1 MSALS
6 IQPTYPIFTGI
17 DGQPLEDG
25 YVWIGTANLDPQT
38 NPINVYWDAALTL
51 PAAQPIRTLAGYP
64 ANSGTPARL
73 YVNSDYS
80 IRVMNKNGSTV
91 YSAPAATER
100 YSEAVVVGIDAI
112 NVSFTPAGSG
122 AVTTN
127 VAAKLNEW
135 LSVKDFGAV
144 GDGSSCVAAI
154 NAAIVAVSAAGG
166 GVLDIPAGEYGVD
179 GEIILRSRVILV
191 GKGTRS
197 TTFKRMAGY
206 NGDMFKTLDFDAL
219 ISGNTA
225 GGPNRFG
232 LQDLTINGNYI
243 NVPAATGWSLRIYG
257 RAYVVRRVDIDYCAN
272 GGFYSRWGATSAAWD
287 DDSTDAVMEAIIDG
301 LNIQFAKGTP
311 VFDGPHDSQIDN
323 MIVALPRHNQPHV
336 AGSGNLIIGDR
347 AGGTQFGKV
356 HVWGDFAE
364 WCVLNYAGSVSFS
377 DLLVDDARV
386 NGGLIK
392 QLGSNCFIHARG
404 LQYGSDSIK
413 GIQIGDSG
421 SSITATNN
429 KIYLHMDRVPAVVID
444 FSLDGGND
452 ISVTVTTT
460 SATTNFAGARH
471 ATTTLTYCERG
482 AGALATDF
490 YNIFGGTT
498 MNAEG
503 IVLKPRSGTPVT
515 TWENGFMYY
524 DSSTNKFRGYA
535 NGVWVDLH

>member
-1 MSALS
+1 
-6 IQPTYPIFTGI
+6 
-17 DGQPLEDG
+17 
-25 YVWIGTANLDPQT
+25 
-38 NPINVYWDAALTL
+38 
-51 PAAQPIRTLAGYP
+51 
-64 ANSGTPARL
+64 
-73 YVNSDYS
+73 
-80 IRVMNKNGSTV
+80 
-91 YSAPAATER
+91 
-100 YSEAVVVGIDAI
+100 
-112 NVSFTPAGSG
+112 
-122 AVTTN
+122 
-127 VAAKLNEW
+127 
-135 LSVKDFGAV
+135 
-144 GDGSSCVAAI
+144 
-154 NAAIVAVSAAGG
+154 
-166 GVLDIPAGEYGVD
+166 
-179 GEIILRSRVILV
+179 
-191 GKGTRS
+191 
-197 TTFKRMAGY
+197 
-206 NGDMFKTLDFDAL
+206 
-219 ISGNTA
+219 
-225 GGPNRFG
+225 
-232 LQDLTINGNYI
+232 
-243 NVPAATGWSLRIYG
+243 
-257 RAYVVRRVDIDYCAN
+257 
-272 GGFYSRWGATSAAWD
+272 
-287 DDSTDAVMEAIIDG
+287 
-301 LNIQFAKGTP
+301 
-311 VFDGPHDSQIDN
+311 

-404 LQYGSDSIK
+404 LQHGSDSIK
-413 GIQIGDSG
+413 GIQIGDSV